1 MAVERSVGV
10 EVFSP
15 PQGAGEEKY
24 VSHLNRRQALR
35 LFAAAGVAGAAAPL
49 LSACS
54 DSGSN
59 ESNTTLPTGPP
70 VRIGMIVPL
79 TGSRKDLGNEM
90 DNGFQLYLKL
100 HENKLGNREVQLI
113 KVDEGE
119 APEAGKAAAEKLI
132 KEDRVLALTG
142 VASAASMLAMKDT
155 IEAGAVPL
163 VGSNA
168 SPTSLQG
175 AKYMWRT
182 SFVASEPGQALA
194 KWAADNAGG
203 SLAIVAADYP
213 GEDDEVNAFFEA
225 FKSANGDVN
234 GSGIRFTSYQSKDF
248 TQVLSQVKNSGATAM
263 FAFYAGTSAVDFVK
277 QYKAAKFP
285 PGFKLI
291 APGSLTEGYVLK
303 QQGNDA
309 LGVYTSMNYSPDL
322 DNAANRRFIADYQK
336 AYGTIPST
344 YAMASYDAAA
354 VLDKAIGDAS
364 RPSLD
369 SFSLNAA
376 IGKLGQ
382 IDSPRGGWQF
392 SQNRTPLQR
401 WYLRQVRMDGALL
414 SNVLTAELT
423 TLG

>member
-1 MAVERSVGV
+1 M
-10 EVFSP
+10 
-15 PQGAGEEKY
+15 
-24 VSHLNRRQALR
+24 SHLNRRQALR

-54 DSGSN
+54 ADSGS
-59 ESNTTLPTGPP
+59 SATNTSLPTGPP
-70 VRIGMIVPL
+70 VKIGMIVPL

-100 HENKLGNREVQLI
+100 HENKLGNREVQLL
-113 KVDEGE
+113 KVDEGDTPDV
-119 APEAGKAAAEKLI
+119 AKAAAEKLL

-142 VASAASMLAMKDT
+142 VASPAGMLAMRDT
-155 IEAGAVPL
+155 IETAAVPL

-168 SPTSLQG
+168 SPSALQG
-175 AKYMWRT
+175 VKYMWRT
-182 SFVASEPGQALA
+182 SFVSSEPGQALG

-203 SLAIVAADYP
+203 SLAIVSADYA
-213 GEDDEVNAFFEA
+213 GDNDEVNAFAESFRN
-225 FKSANGDVN
+225 ANGVIN
-234 GSGIRFTSYQSKDF
+234 GNNIRMTPPQQKDF
-248 TQVLSQVKNSGATAM
+248 SQLLGQIKNSGATSM
-263 FAFYAGTSAVDFVK
+263 FAFYSGASAVDFVK
-277 QYKAAKFP
+277 QFRAARFP
-285 PGFKLI
+285 ASFKLM

-309 LGVYTSMNYSPDL
+309 QGIYTSMNYSPDL

-336 AYGTIPST
+336 AYGMIPST

-364 RPSLD
+364 RPNLD

-401 WYLRQVRMDGALL
+401 WYLRQVRQDGALL

>member
-1 MAVERSVGV
+1 M
-10 EVFSP
+10 
-15 PQGAGEEKY
+15 
-24 VSHLNRRQALR
+24 SHLNRRQALR
-35 LFAAAGVAGAAAPL
+35 LFAAAGVAGTAAPL

-54 DSGSN
+54 SGSS
-59 ESNTTLPTGPP
+59 SNTNVSLPTGPP
-70 VRIGMIVPL
+70 VKIGMIVPL

-90 DNGFQLYLKL
+90 DNGFQLYLKT
-100 HENKLGNREVQLI
+100 HDNKLGNREVQLL

-119 APEAGKAAAEKLI
+119 TPDIGKAAAEKLT

-142 VASAASMLAMKDT
+142 VASAATMLAIKDT
-155 IEAGAVPL
+155 IEAAAVPL

-168 SPTSLQG
+168 SPVALQS
-175 AKYMWRT
+175 AKYIWRT
-182 SFVASEPGQALA
+182 SFVANEPGQALG

-213 GEDDEVNAFFEA
+213 GDDDEVNAFLEA
-225 FKSANGDVN
+225 FKSAQGDVN
-234 GSGIRFTSYQSKDF
+234 GNGIRFTQFQQKDYS
-248 TQVLSQVKNSGATAM
+248 QVLQQVKQSGATAM

-277 QYKAAKFP
+277 QFKAAKFP
-285 PGFKLI
+285 AGFKLI

-309 LGVYTSMNYSPDL
+309 QGIYTAMNYSPDL

-336 AYGTIPST
+336 AYGSIPST

-401 WYLRQVRMDGALL
+401 WYLRQVRLDGALL

>member
-1 MAVERSVGV
+1 M
-10 EVFSP
+10 
-15 PQGAGEEKY
+15 
-24 VSHLNRRQALR
+24 SHLNRRQALR

-54 DSGSN
+54 DGSGSSETN
-59 ESNTTLPTGPP
+59 ASLPTGPP

-119 APEAGKAAAEKLI
+119 TPDVGKAAAEKLI

-142 VASAASMLAMKDT
+142 VAAAASMLAMKDT
-155 IEAGAVPL
+155 VETGAVPL

-168 SPTSLQG
+168 SPTSLQS
-175 AKYMWRT
+175 AKYIWRT
-182 SFVASEPGQALA
+182 SFVASEPGQALG

-203 SLAIVAADYP
+203 SVAIVAADYP
-213 GEDDEVNAFFEA
+213 GDDDEVTSFLEH
-225 FKSANGDVN
+225 FKSANGQVN
-234 GSGIRFTSYQSKDF
+234 GSGIRFTPFQQKDF
-248 TQVLSQVKNSGATAM
+248 SQILGQVKSSGATAM
-263 FAFYAGTSAVDFVK
+263 FAFYAGASAVDFVK

-303 QQGNDA
+303 QQGADA
-309 LGVYTSMNYSPDL
+309 QGIYTAMNYSPDL

-354 VLDKAIGDAS
+354 VLDKAIGDAAQGN
-364 RPSLD
+364 LD

>member
-1 MAVERSVGV
+1 MS
-10 EVFSP
+10 
-15 PQGAGEEKY
+15 Q
-24 VSHLNRRQALR
+24 LNRRQALR

-54 DSGSN
+54 DGSGSS
-59 ESNTTLPTGPP
+59 ESNVALPTGPP

-100 HENKLGNREVQLI
+100 HDNKLGNRDVQLL

-119 APEAGKAAAEKLI
+119 TPDVGKAAAEKLI

-142 VASAASMLAMKDT
+142 VAAAASMLAMKDT
-155 IEAGAVPL
+155 IESGAVPL

-168 SPTSLQG
+168 SPTSLQS
-175 AKYMWRT
+175 AKYIWRT
-182 SFVASEPGQALA
+182 SFVASEPGQALG

-213 GEDDEVNAFFEA
+213 GDDDEVNSFLEH
-225 FKSANGDVN
+225 FKSANGQVN
-234 GSGIRFTSYQSKDF
+234 GNGIRFTPFQQKDF
-248 TQVLSQVKNSGATAM
+248 SQILAQVKNSGATAM
-263 FAFYAGTSAVDFVK
+263 FAFYAGASAVDFVK
-277 QYKAAKFP
+277 QFKAAKFP

-303 QQGNDA
+303 QQGADA
-309 LGVYTSMNYSPDL
+309 QGIYTAMNYSPDL

-354 VLDKAIGDAS
+354 VLDKAIGDAAQGN
-364 RPSLD
+364 LD

>member
-1 MAVERSVGV
+1 M
-10 EVFSP
+10 
-15 PQGAGEEKY
+15 
-24 VSHLNRRQALR
+24 SHLNRRQALR

-54 DSGSN
+54 DSGSSA
-59 ESNTTLPTGPP
+59 SNATLPTGPP
-70 VRIGMIVPL
+70 VKIGMIVPL

-90 DNGFQLYLKL
+90 DNGFQLYLKV
-100 HENKLGNREVQLI
+100 HENKLGNREVQLV

-119 APEAGKAAAEKLI
+119 TPDTAKAAAEKLI

-142 VASAASMLAMKDT
+142 VAAATSILAMRDT
-155 IEAGAVPL
+155 IESAAVPL
-163 VGSNA
+163 IGSNA
-168 SPTSLQG
+168 SPGALQG
-175 AKYMWRT
+175 TKYIWRT
-182 SFVASEPGQALA
+182 SFVASEPSQALA

-203 SLAIVAADYP
+203 SLAVVAAKYP
-213 GEDDEVNAFFEA
+213 GDDEEVKSFVEYFKAADGTVNG
-225 FKSANGDVN
+225 GDV
-234 GSGIRFTSYQSKDF
+234 RFTPYQSKDYSQVL
-248 TQVLSQVKNSGATAM
+248 TQVRQSGATAM
-263 FAFYAGTSAVDFVK
+263 FAFYTGSSAVDFVK

-285 PGFKLI
+285 AGFKLI

-303 QQGNDA
+303 QQGADA
-309 LGVYTSMNYSPDL
+309 QGIYTSMNYSPDL
-322 DNAANRRFIADYQK
+322 DNAANRRFIAEYQK

>member
-1 MAVERSVGV
+1 MGV

-35 LFAAAGVAGAAAPL
+35 LFAAAGVAGATAPL

-54 DSGSN
+54 DTGS
-59 ESNTTLPTGPP
+59 SDSSSALPTGPP
-70 VRIGMIVPL
+70 VKIGMIVPL

-100 HENKLGNREVQLI
+100 HDFKLGNRKVELLR
-113 KVDEGE
+113 VDEGE
-119 APEAGKAAAEKLI
+119 TPEIGRAAAEKLI

-142 VASAASMLAMKDT
+142 VAAAASMLAIKDVV
-155 IEAGAVPL
+155 EAAAVPL

-168 SPTSLQG
+168 SPTSLQS
-175 AKYMWRT
+175 AKYIWRT
-182 SFVASEPGQALA
+182 SFVANEPGQALG

-213 GEDDEVNAFFEA
+213 GDDDEVNSFLEH
-225 FKSANGDVN
+225 FKGANGTVN
-234 GSGIRFTSYQSKDF
+234 GNGIRFTPFQQKDF

-263 FAFYAGTSAVDFVK
+263 FAFYAGASAVDFVK
-277 QYKAAKFP
+277 QYRAAKFP
-285 PGFKLI
+285 AGFKLM

-303 QQGNDA
+303 QQGADA
-309 LGVYTSMNYSPDL
+309 QGIYTAMNYSPDL

-336 AYGTIPST
+336 VFGSIPST

-364 RPSLD
+364 RPNLD

>member
-54 DSGSN
+54 DNSSST
-59 ESNTTLPTGPP
+59 SNTAPPPGPP
-70 VRIGMIVPL
+70 VKLGMIVPL

-100 HENKLGNREVQLI
+100 HDNKLGNREVQLL

-119 APEAGKAAAEKLI
+119 TPDIGKAAAEKLT

-142 VASAASMLAMKDT
+142 VASAATMMAIRDT
-155 IEAGAVPL
+155 VEAAAVPL

-168 SPTSLQG
+168 SPTALQG
-175 AKYMWRT
+175 ANYIWRT
-182 SFVASEPGQALA
+182 SFVANEPGQALG

-203 SLAIVAADYP
+203 PLAIVASDYP
-213 GEDDEVNAFFEA
+213 GDDDEVAGFRDAFVSASGTIAGNAIKWTPF
-225 FKSANGDVN
+225 
-234 GSGIRFTSYQSKDF
+234 QQKDF
-248 TQVLSQVKNSGATAM
+248 SQVFQQVKNSGAASM
-263 FAFYAGTSAVDFVK
+263 FAFYAGASAIDFVK
-277 QYKAAKFP
+277 QFKAAKFP
-285 PGFKLI
+285 NSFKLI

-303 QQGNDA
+303 QQGADA
-309 LGVYTSMNYSPDL
+309 KDIYTAMNYSPDL

-364 RPSLD
+364 RSLD

>member
-1 MAVERSVGV
+1 M
-10 EVFSP
+10 
-15 PQGAGEEKY
+15 
-24 VSHLNRRQALR
+24 SHLNRRQALR

-54 DSGSN
+54 SGSG
-59 ESNTTLPTGPP
+59 SSQSSSTPPSGPP
-70 VRIGMIVPL
+70 VKIGMIVPL

-100 HENKLGNREVQLI
+100 HDNKLGNREVQLV

-119 APEAGKAAAEKLI
+119 TAETGKAAAEKLI

-142 VASAASMLAMKDT
+142 VASATAMMALKDT
-155 IEAGAVPL
+155 VESAAVPL

-168 SPTSLQG
+168 SPVALQG
-175 AKYMWRT
+175 VKYIWRT

-194 KWAADNAGG
+194 RWTADNAGG
-203 SLAIVAADYP
+203 SVAIVAADHP
-213 GEDDEVNAFFEA
+213 GDDDEAKAFLDA
-225 FKSANGDVN
+225 FINANGSVS
-234 GSGIRFTSYQSKDF
+234 GGGIRFTPFQSKDF
-248 TQVLSQVKNSGATAM
+248 GQVLNQVKNSGATAM
-263 FAFYAGTSAVDFVK
+263 FAFYAGASAVDFVK

-285 PGFKLI
+285 ANFKLV

-303 QQGNDA
+303 QQGEDA
-309 LGVYTSMNYSPDL
+309 RGIYTSMNYSPDL

-336 AYGTIPST
+336 SFGTIPST

-364 RPSLD
+364 RPQLD

-382 IDSPRGGWQF
+382 IESPRGGWQF

-401 WYLRQVRMDGALL
+401 WYLRQVRLDGAML

>member
-1 MAVERSVGV
+1 M
-10 EVFSP
+10 
-15 PQGAGEEKY
+15 
-24 VSHLNRRQALR
+24 
-35 LFAAAGVAGAAAPL
+35 AGAAAPL

-54 DSGSN
+54 GSDSDA
-59 ESNTTLPTGPP
+59 NTSLPTGPP
-70 VRIGMIVPL
+70 VKIGMIVPL

-100 HENKLGNREVQLI
+100 HENKLGNREVQLL

-119 APEAGKAAAEKLI
+119 TPDVGKAAAEKLI

-142 VASAASMLAMKDT
+142 VAAAATMLAMKDS
-155 IEAGAVPL
+155 IESAAVPL

-213 GEDDEVNAFFEA
+213 GEDDEVNSFFEN
-225 FKSANGDVN
+225 FKSANGNVN
-234 GSGIRFTSYQSKDF
+234 GNGIRFTSYQSKDYS
-248 TQVLSQVKNSGATAM
+248 QVLNQVKNSGATAM
-263 FAFYAGTSAVDFVK
+263 FAFFAGASAVDFVK

-285 PGFKLI
+285 AGFKLI

-309 LGVYTSMNYSPDL
+309 LGVYTAMNYSPDL